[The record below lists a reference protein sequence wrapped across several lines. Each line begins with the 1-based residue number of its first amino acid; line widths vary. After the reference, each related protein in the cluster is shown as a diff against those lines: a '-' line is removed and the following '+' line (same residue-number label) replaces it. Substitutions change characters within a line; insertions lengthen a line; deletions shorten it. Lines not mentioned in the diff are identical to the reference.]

1 MEFVSCDPSNYRAG
15 RTQPVR
21 YIVLHYT
28 AGNGDTARNNCDYYH
43 RVGGLQ
49 ASAHYFCDE
58 YGAMQSVREGDTAWH
73 CGARAYWHPECRNG
87 NSIGIEMCSRKRADG
102 SYYIKPETV
111 ANAATLAREIM
122 QRYGIDTEH
131 VLRHYDVTGKRCPM
145 PWVDDP
151 AQWTAFL
158 AMLTPEHPN
167 EEEEGPMTRYNKID
181 DIPAWARS
189 DAQRLIDR
197 GALRGNERGELDLSP
212 DMLRTLMVSLR
223 WVYLP
228 TDKKRDPHNPNNAAA
243 CTAAAALTAFWGWT
257 GWLAAA
263 WFLAMLLDYAT
274 GSAAA
279 LRAGTWSSRAA
290 REGLWHKAGSVAGV
304 LVAALLDFALRVLL
318 GSVPGLGIDYD
329 VLLCPLV
336 TAWYLLTELGSIAE
350 NAGALGAPMPQ
361 FLMRAI
367 AALRAGISDR
377 GGGDGDGGGAA

>member
-1 MEFVSCDPSNYRAG
+1 MDRL
-15 RTQPVR
+15 T
-21 YIVLHYT
+21 T
-28 AGNGDTARNNCDYYH
+28 
-43 RVGGLQ
+43 
-49 ASAHYFCDE
+49 
-58 YGAMQSVREGDTAWH
+58 
-73 CGARAYWHPECRNG
+73 
-87 NSIGIEMCSRKRADG
+87 
-102 SYYIKPETV
+102 IK
-111 ANAATLAREIM
+111 
-122 QRYGIDTEH
+122 
-131 VLRHYDVTGKRCPM
+131 
-145 PWVDDP
+145 
-151 AQWTAFL
+151 
-158 AMLTPEHPN
+158 
-167 EEEEGPMTRYNKID
+167 
-181 DIPAWARS
+181 
-189 DAQRLIDR
+189 
-197 GALRGNERGELDLSP
+197 
-212 DMLRTLMVSLR
+212 
-223 WVYLP
+223 
-228 TDKKRDPHNPNNAAA
+228 AAA

-367 AALRAGISDR
+367 APCAPAFPTAAAETGMEAARHDGLFPAEFPAAGAHR
-377 GGGDGDGGGAA
+377 R